1 MKGEKKKMERKEYL
15 KVFFKAEDVE
25 EGVDEAVA
33 MGYRVKLISQS
44 MIPSS
49 ETRSENY
56 RIHYALAVVFEP
68 DPDYKEFPHVS
79 GPIDPDDW
87 HSQKK

>member
-1 MKGEKKKMERKEYL
+1 MERKEYL
-15 KVFFKAEDVE
+15 QVFYDPSDAEN
-25 EGVDEAVA
+25 GVDEAVK

-44 MIPSS
+44 MIR
-49 ETRSENY
+49 RSYGNE
-56 RIHYALAVVFEP
+56 IDYALAIVFEP

>member
-1 MKGEKKKMERKEYL
+1 MERKEYL
-15 KVFFKAEDVE
+15 QVFDDPSSAEG
-25 EGVDEAVA
+25 GVDEAVK

-44 MIPSS
+44 LVP
-49 ETRSENY
+49 RPN
-56 RIHYALAVVFEP
+56 RDAPHYALAVVFEP

-87 HSQKK
+87 HSQKNNF